1 MQATQHTRAPAL
13 EDLRVNLIV
22 ERARA
27 RLSQQDLADRSGVG
41 RNTISRIERG
51 TDDVSVD
58 VVARLASTLGTT
70 VQGLFTSGAGYD
82 RPDDDEI
89 NRRGEA
95 SEDEFIDADTLL
107 DAVDEAAGREI
118 PRYSRAGRP
127 AMAH

>member
-1 MQATQHTRAPAL
+1 MLAVKHTRAPAL

-27 RLSQQDLADRSGVG
+27 RLSQQELADRSGVS

-51 TDDVSVD
+51 IDDVGVD
-58 VVARLASTLGTT
+58 IVAKLASALGTT
-70 VQGLFTSGAGYD
+70 VQGLFASGSGLD

-89 NRRGEA
+89 SRRAEA
-95 SEDEFIDADTLL
+95 DDEEFVNAEALL

-127 AMAH
+127 ALAR